1 MGKAK
6 SLHINWSD
14 PKPIDDIIEDLSDE
28 IGLYYI
34 TRLYNGVET
43 SLYIGKSEN
52 ATKSRLRSH
61 RRDWTYHYTH
71 SKILVRIGT
80 ITYPKLISDD
90 MINDAESAL
99 IFEHGCG
106 IYGTK
111 VLVEN
116 TDKIHSYNY
125 NDLYRIKNYG
135 NRFQLKPI
143 VDMSCHPDCE
153 S

>member
-1 MGKAK
+1 MVKVK

-14 PKPIDDIIEDLSDE
+14 PKPIDEVIDDLSGE

-34 TRLYNGVET
+34 TKLYNGVET
-43 SLYIGKSEN
+43 SLYIGKSDSS
-52 ATKSRLRSH
+52 TKRRLRSH
-61 RRDWTYHYTH
+61 RKEWTHLYSH
-71 SKILVRIGT
+71 SAIMVRIGT
-80 ITYPKLISDD
+80 ITYPKIINND

-111 VLVEN
+111 ELVEN
-116 TDKIHSYNY
+116 TDKISSYSY

-135 NRFQLKPI
+135 NRFHLKPI
-143 VDMSCHPDCE
+143 VDMSCHPDC
-153 S
+153 